1 MGRTK
6 GKTTTVTGLSWGDE
20 GKGKIVD
27 WLVANHGYWVVVRHN
42 GANNAGHSVYLD
54 NRLVHLHFIPS
65 GVVHPDGVGLMGA
78 GELLEPFAFWNERLY
93 LERVAGVDPTGRIF
107 LDPRMNLIMLF
118 HRVEDMARE
127 VARKRGTDEEIGTTA
142 KGVGPAYADLAQR
155 PGIRLHHLLGD
166 PTEFEETFRAK
177 LLEKLN
183 LFFGVLGLTHEEL
196 RTILQQL
203 RQKDQESCHEI
214 LETGAIDPRV
224 FDYSRYY
231 TSSTGLDPSAMIH
244 DYLEIAEQIRAL
256 DCVRD
261 IGLEV
266 NRRRVAGENI
276 LFEGG
281 QGSLLDVVY
290 GTYPHVTS
298 SHPIAGSA
306 CTGTPIGPTFIE
318 EVIGVAKLFTT
329 RVGGGP
335 FPVEDEGFG
344 EQIRGMSG
352 QPGAEYGTTT
362 GRPRR
367 CGPPDTV
374 ITRTTA
380 LWSSITQLA
389 GTKLDFLDPLEE
401 IKICTQYE
409 LGGEKL
415 DLMPMDPKDLDRVE
429 PVFETL
435 PGWQED
441 TSQARRW
448 SDLPINARRF
458 CDRYLE
464 LCQPPI
470 EGADEITWHSIG
482 VGPNREQ
489 LIVF

>member
-1 MGRTK
+1 MNKSRGI
-6 GKTTTVTGLSWGDE
+6 TTAVTGLSWGDE

-27 WLVANHGYWVVVRHN
+27 WLVANRGYRTVVRHN
-42 GANNAGHSVYLD
+42 GANNAGHSVYLND
-54 NRLVHLHFIPS
+54 RLIHLHFIPS
-65 GVVHPDGVGLMGA
+65 GIVHPEGIGLMGA
-78 GELLEPFAFWNERLY
+78 GELLEPFAFWHERLY
-93 LERVAGVDPTGRIF
+93 LEKIAGVDPIGRIL
-107 LDPRMNLIMLF
+107 LDPRMNLIMFF

-127 VARKRGTDEEIGTTA
+127 VARKRVTGGEIGTTA
-142 KGVGPAYADLAQR
+142 KGVGPALADLAQR

-166 PTEFEETFRAK
+166 PTEFEKMFRTK
-177 LLEKLN
+177 LIEKLN
-183 LFFGVLGLTHEEL
+183 LFFRVLELTSYELQSILEQLHE
-196 RTILQQL
+196 
-203 RQKDQESCHEI
+203 KDKESCREI
-214 LETGAIDPRV
+214 RDAGVVDEAV
-224 FDYSRYY
+224 FDYRRYY
-231 TSSTGLDPSAMIH
+231 NPDTGLSPSAMIS
-244 DYLEIAEQIRAL
+244 DYLEMADRIRAL

-261 IGLEV
+261 IALEV
-266 NRRRVAGENI
+266 NRRRFAGESI

-290 GTYPHVTS
+290 GTYPYVTS

-306 CTGTPIGPTFIE
+306 CTGTPVGPTFIE
-318 EVIGVAKLFTT
+318 KVIGVAKLFTT

-335 FPVEDEGFG
+335 FPVENEEFG
-344 EQIRGMSG
+344 EQIRGVSG

-367 CGPPDTV
+367 CGPPDAV

-389 GTKLDFLDPLEE
+389 GTKLDFLDPLKE
-401 IKICTQYE
+401 IKICTQYQ
-409 LGGEKL
+409 LGGERL
-415 DLMPMDPKDLDRVE
+415 DLMPMDPEDLNRVE
-429 PVFETL
+429 PIFETL

-441 TSQARRW
+441 TSQARQW
-448 SDLPINARRF
+448 SDLPANARRF

-470 EGADEITWHSIG
+470 EGADPITWHSIG

-489 LIVF
+489 LIVL